1 MSTPETIKDYL
12 VSIGMKVNDKS
23 FKNATSAVKKF
34 KGLSLTNFAKI
45 ASGATA
51 LASAVAVAMAKFATS
66 VAEAD
71 RQTGLLA
78 RRLYTT
84 KENARALSTAMKA
97 MNIGS
102 IEQLRE
108 VAQDPEIRSQFLELK
123 NLARSLENP
132 KTQQAMK
139 EIRQLNFEYQKLMVR
154 FEYFKMEIASKILEI
169 FKKLKPYIQKMID
182 WFKPVVVAV
191 LELKNSI
198 MEAMPQ
204 MVKWAKIIWKDYIL
218 PICNLVKSLI
228 IFVVKGFTFVFKG
241 IKDMPKSFESA
252 FRVIKFVLDP
262 IIKIFRFI
270 EDMIVYLSGGLS
282 YREKTFD
289 KIPWMR
295 KIREEAT
302 GYESE
307 NQKQER
313 IKEARADAKYTS
325 DLTARYGIVDDNGK
339 QIGLS
344 MGKETIKRRFNP
356 YTKVH
361 GFNALKV
368 TKSGAVDPNGL
379 LLSGSNLMYL
389 TDLQKALGSVAGK
402 FSITSGWEGGHA
414 KNSQHHYGKAMD
426 FGFAGTSLES
436 QLALIRAVLNSAY
449 TKRAFL
455 EVDAQTKNMIFNQ
468 LKSEGYDVGGKNS
481 KIQWINTARGNNHLH
496 TENVGMVDAVA
507 QAGYDANAKIINS
520 TVNNTYNVV
529 STDPKVGA
537 DEISRK
543 ANEFYKGGLEP

>member
-1 MSTPETIKDYL
+1 MTTPETIKDYL

-23 FKNATSAVKKF
+23 FKNADKAVKKF
-34 KGLSLTNFAKI
+34 KGLSHANFAKI

-51 LASAVAVAMAKFATS
+51 LASAVAIAMAKFASS

-108 VAQDPEIRSQFLELK
+108 ASQDPEIRSQFLELK

-139 EIRQLNFEYQKLMVR
+139 EIRQLNFEYQKLMIR
-154 FEYFKMEIASKILEI
+154 FEYFKIEIASKILEI

-241 IKDMPKSFESA
+241 IKDMPKTFESA

-307 NQKQER
+307 NQKRER
-313 IKEARADAKYTS
+313 INEARADAKYTS
-325 DLTARYGIVDDNGK
+325 NLTARYGLVDDNGK
-339 QIGLS
+339 QLGMS
-344 MGKETIKRRFNP
+344 FGKETIKRRFKP

-368 TKSGAVDPNGL
+368 TKTGAVDPNGL

-389 TDLQKALGSVAGK
+389 TELQKALGGVAGR
-402 FSITSGWEGGHA
+402 FSITSGWEGGHS
-414 KNSQHHYGKAMD
+414 KGSQHNYGRAMD
-426 FGFAGTSLES
+426 FGFAGTSLEN
-436 QLALIRAVLNSAY
+436 QLSLIRAVLNSAY
-449 TKRAFL
+449 TKKAFL

-468 LKSEGYDVGGKNS
+468 LKSEGYDVGGKAS
-481 KIQWINTARGNNHLH
+481 KIQWINTAKGNNHLH
-496 TENVGMVDAVA
+496 TENIGMVDAVA
-507 QAGYDANAKIINS
+507 QAGFDRTAPQI
-520 TVNNTYNVV
+520 VNNTYNIM

-537 DEISRK
+537 DEITRR
-543 ANEFYKGGLEP
+543 ANDFYKGGITP